1 MNPRRRHASTAEDL
15 TTTNPSRDSRPVL
28 ILGTDAAGKDHVAR
42 LIQAHL
48 QGMGAFPE
56 KRRGWLSAPACEAD
70 SSEHKGPGRLFAER
84 LFLRIYPLIAWV
96 LPPALTLCIL
106 ADVLIYRTLRRGPTM
121 LVSHTALR
129 LLAFHMGHDDA
140 FRMPAHLGKAL
151 ATLRGLG
158 LQTLFVTT
166 EREVRLGR
174 IHDRIRRDK
183 VDHFDLYMVR
193 RPRHGERVT
202 DALERIAVD
211 FLHAHTIRN
220 DAHGDAHIALAL
232 HEIWPVG
239 RSNL

>member
-1 MNPRRRHASTAEDL
+1 MSHTTRGKTPDRTTERTAQSHNL
-15 TTTNPSRDSRPVL
+15 VL
-28 ILGTDAAGKDHVAR
+28 ILGTDASGKDHLAR
-42 LIQAHL
+42 LVLAHL
-48 QGMGAFPE
+48 QKAGVFLE
-56 KRRGWLSAPACEAD
+56 KRRGWLSAPACAAD
-70 SSEHKGPGRLFAER
+70 SSEHKGPARLFAER
-84 LFLRIYPLIAWV
+84 LFLRIYPLIAWA
-96 LPPALTLCIL
+96 LPTALTLCIL
-106 ADVLIYRTLRRGPTM
+106 ADVLTYRLLRRRPVM

-151 ATLRGLG
+151 ATLRGQG

-166 EREVRLGR
+166 ERDVRLGR

-183 VDHFDLYMVR
+183 VDHFDLYMAR

-232 HEIWPVG
+232 HEIWPAG
-239 RSNL
+239 RSCL

>member
-1 MNPRRRHASTAEDL
+1 MSHAARGETPDRTQERTAQ
-15 TTTNPSRDSRPVL
+15 RPNLVL
-28 ILGTDAAGKDHVAR
+28 ILGTDASGKDHVAR
-42 LIQAHL
+42 LVLAHL
-48 QGMGAFPE
+48 QEAGVFLE
-56 KRRGWLSAPACEAD
+56 KRRGWLSAPACAAD

-84 LFLRIYPLIAWV
+84 LFLRIYPLIAWA
-96 LPPALTLCIL
+96 LPTALTLCIL
-106 ADVLIYRTLRRGPTM
+106 ADVLTYRLLRRSPVM
-121 LVSHTALR
+121 VVSHTALR

-140 FRMPAHLGKAL
+140 FSMPSHLRRAL
-151 ATLRGLG
+151 AKLRGQG

-174 IHDRIRRDK
+174 IHDRILRDK
-183 VDHFDLYMVR
+183 VDHFDLYMAR

-232 HEIWPVG
+232 HEIWPSG
-239 RSNL
+239 RADL